1 MVLGN
6 QCATG
11 VLASVLAVMLS
22 IGMGIQVTM
31 LVSGMCY
38 LALIPVSLGL
48 ISLRPVSI
56 TPLSRRREV
65 SLNSSRLA
73 VDGHL

>member
-1 MVLGN
+1 
-6 QCATG
+6 
-11 VLASVLAVMLS
+11 
-22 IGMGIQVTM
+22 M

-38 LALIPVSLGL
+38 LALIPVSFGL
-48 ISLRPVSI
+48 ISLRPVSV